1 MKKFFLNTFIF
12 FLLISILLLIRL
24 STIGI
29 ETKKFNNLISGQI
42 NQFNNN
48 INVKLDII
56 KYKIDINQLSLFLQ
70 TSNPQFNFKDSQIP
84 VKHLKVFIN
93 FKSLILNDLQIK
105 KISLS
110 LSQVDVKTLKR
121 LSLSFKPSNFKSF
134 ISNKIK
140 EGSIDSEIEIYL
152 NDKNLLDNFIA
163 KGRVTNLKFLA
174 IKDLNFKKTN
184 FDFFADK
191 SDILF
196 KNINSETKFLKISD
210 GDLKLDISNEIKID
224 ANFKSNILLDNESHK
239 FLNFLKNLE
248 YLKSI
253 NSLEAKLNNNFSV
266 NLDKT
271 YKLKDYEFKING
283 NLIESNLSI
292 NKTISKDFFT
302 KKLDRFWLKNSNIKI
317 NFNKQKF
324 KTYLEGEYSLNKE
337 KFLDFETEI
346 NLENEK
352 LNLKLDADYD
362 DPIDLNLINYKKTK
376 GEIAHLSLDLEK
388 KGDTLSIDQ
397 FNFKEKNN
405 SLTINNLKFNKGIF
419 ISLENILVKTNKDG
433 IINNDFEVYLRDKII
448 INGKDFDASN
458 LPKFFN
464 RKPEKNK
471 LINLNKDI
479 EIDFAD
485 INAPNSEKLKNFK
498 LIGRIEKGRFV
509 KISSKGNFGGN
520 NFLDISMKEDKKT
533 KKKYLEIYSDL
544 TNPLLTEY
552 DFFKGLTGGKLLYS
566 SIIEKQT
573 TTSKLK
579 IENFKVINAPAMIK
593 LLSLA
598 DLSGL
603 ADLAEGEGLS
613 FDILEIKMEKNNNLL
628 KLNEILALG
637 PSISVLMEGYQSP
650 KITSIRGTLVP
661 AKTLNK
667 FISKIPVIG
676 DIVIPKE
683 IGEGLFGISFKI
695 KGPPGDLKTTINP
708 IRTITPRF
716 IQKIVDRKK
725 NSK

>member
-12 FLLISILLLIRL
+12 FLLISILLLIIL

-405 SLTINNLKFNKGIF
+405 SLKINNLKFNKGIF

-433 IINNDFEVYLRDKII
+433 ITNNDFEVYLRDKII

-464 RKPEKNK
+464 RKPKKNK

>member
-12 FLLISILLLIRL
+12 FILISILLLIIL

-210 GDLKLDISNEIKID
+210 GDLNLDISNEIKID

-253 NSLEAKLNNNFSV
+253 NSLEAKLNNNFSI

-271 YKLKDYEFKING
+271 YKLKDYDFKING

-292 NKTISKDFFT
+292 NKKISKDFFT

-376 GEIAHLSLDLEK
+376 GEIAHLSLNLEK

-433 IINNDFEVYLRDKII
+433 ITNNDFEVYLRDKII
-448 INGKDFDASN
+448 INGKHFDASN

-479 EIDFAD
+479 EIDFDD

-520 NFLDISMKEDKKT
+520 NFLDISMKEDNKT

>member
-1 MKKFFLNTFIF
+1 M
-12 FLLISILLLIRL
+12 
-24 STIGI
+24 
-29 ETKKFNNLISGQI
+29 
-42 NQFNNN
+42 
-48 INVKLDII
+48 
-56 KYKIDINQLSLFLQ
+56 
-70 TSNPQFNFKDSQIP
+70 
-84 VKHLKVFIN
+84 
-93 FKSLILNDLQIK
+93 LILNQ
-105 KISLS
+105 
-110 LSQVDVKTLKR
+110 T
-121 LSLSFKPSNFKSF
+121 
-134 ISNKIK
+134 
-140 EGSIDSEIEIYL
+140 
-152 NDKNLLDNFIA
+152 
-163 KGRVTNLKFLA
+163 
-174 IKDLNFKKTN
+174 
-184 FDFFADK
+184 FF
-191 SDILF
+191 
-196 KNINSETKFLKISD
+196 
-210 GDLKLDISNEIKID
+210 
-224 ANFKSNILLDNESHK
+224 LDNESHK
-239 FLNFLKNLE
+239 FLNFLNNLE

-520 NFLDISMKEDKKT
+520 NFRYFYE
-533 KKKYLEIYSDL
+533 
-544 TNPLLTEY
+544 
-552 DFFKGLTGGKLLYS
+552 
-566 SIIEKQT
+566 
-573 TTSKLK
+573 
-579 IENFKVINAPAMIK
+579 
-593 LLSLA
+593 
-598 DLSGL
+598 
-603 ADLAEGEGLS
+603 
-613 FDILEIKMEKNNNLL
+613 
-628 KLNEILALG
+628 
-637 PSISVLMEGYQSP
+637 
-650 KITSIRGTLVP
+650 R
-661 AKTLNK
+661 
-667 FISKIPVIG
+667 
-676 DIVIPKE
+676 
-683 IGEGLFGISFKI
+683 
-695 KGPPGDLKTTINP
+695 
-708 IRTITPRF
+708 R
-716 IQKIVDRKK
+716 
-725 NSK
+725 